1 MKILVTGGSGFIASH
16 IISLLLKD
24 GHHVVTTVRNMN
36 DKEKISH
43 LEELA
48 KEDTYT
54 LDLAE
59 ADLLQEGSFK
69 APMQDCDVVIHTASP
84 FKISGIKNAK
94 EQLINPA
101 VKGTE
106 NVLKAVNQTPSVKKV
121 VLTSSVAAI
130 HGDNAD
136 IQDIKE
142 NKFNE
147 DHWNTSSSEN
157 HQAYSYSKTAAEET
171 AWQLANE
178 QQRWKL
184 AVINPGFVIG
194 PSLTKRKDSTS
205 INFMISFLNGE
216 FKMGVPELYFGVVD
230 VRDVA
235 QAHVNAALNENAEGR
250 YIMVSET
257 KSTLDMAKILQSHLG
272 DSYPI
277 PKKKLPKAMLYLA
290 GPFAGFSRKFIKK
303 NIGIPVYFDNSR
315 AKRQLDIDYTPVDK
329 ALKEQAD
336 QVIRDGLLKKK

>member
-24 GHHVVTTVRNMN
+24 GHHVVTTVRNLN

-48 KEDTYT
+48 KEDKYT

-69 APMQDCDVVIHTASP
+69 APMQECDVVIHTASP

-121 VLTSSVAAI
+121 VLTSSVASI

-142 NKFNE
+142 DKFNE

-157 HQAYSYSKTAAEET
+157 HQAYSYSKTAAEKT

-178 QQRWKL
+178 QLRWKL

-235 QAHVNAALNENAEGR
+235 QAHVKAALNENAEGR

-272 DSYPI
+272 ASYPI

-290 GPFAGFSRKFIKK
+290 GPFAGFSRKFIKR

-315 AKRQLDIDYTPVDK
+315 AKRQLDISYRPVEES
-329 ALKEQAD
+329 LKEQAD

>member
-257 KSTLDMAKILQSHLG
+257 KSTLDMAKILQNHLG
-272 DSYPI
+272 NSYPI

-336 QVIRDGLLKKK
+336 QVIQDGLLKKK